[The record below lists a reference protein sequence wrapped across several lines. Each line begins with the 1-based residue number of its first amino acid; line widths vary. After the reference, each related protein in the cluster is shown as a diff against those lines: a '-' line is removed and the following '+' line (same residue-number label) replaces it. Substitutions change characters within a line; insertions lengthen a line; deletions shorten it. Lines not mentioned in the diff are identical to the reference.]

1 MIQKLLLSNL
11 IFVCLLVLGCAKGK
25 YEPIIILP
33 KKIVQIEGK
42 HAVFFPEN
50 SIKVIKAINSE
61 DCESWNL
68 NVNYKKIFSDGYKK
82 LLNSMFSDVVFFN
95 ESFSE
100 NTLYKN
106 KFKSIVYM
114 NENIALV
121 EFNTQRNTGVL
132 SLKLSSVIDVSSGP
146 KKVKNNIKS
155 EQTWEKNIY
164 LNCKSNNGEV
174 RISEI
179 AFRVLLNQAHDNIYQ
194 SIKNVIR

>member
-1 MIQKLLLSNL
+1 MICFCKKLSLRLKNMIQKLLLSNL

-82 LLNSMFSDVVFFN
+82 LLNSMFSDVVFL
-95 ESFSE
+95 
-100 NTLYKN
+100 T
-106 KFKSIVYM
+106 
-114 NENIALV
+114 
-121 EFNTQRNTGVL
+121 
-132 SLKLSSVIDVSSGP
+132 
-146 KKVKNNIKS
+146 KVFRKTHFIKI
-155 EQTWEKNIY
+155 N
-164 LNCKSNNGEV
+164 LN
-174 RISEI
+174 
-179 AFRVLLNQAHDNIYQ
+179 L
-194 SIKNVIR
+194 